1 MRKRLLLAAVL
12 LCSCLSLWIARSVA
26 AQTPPATGAVE
37 FVARVMP
44 TGGRSEPVR
53 ELPFYLLRKSLE
65 DIRLEAEKAD
75 PPPDM
80 DRFIDSLEGSPEL
93 KDWMKKHH
101 RVNLQGKDFTS
112 HLTGEEIVGVKEFLD
127 AYTALNGGT
136 HSGGFPEPKYKES
149 DKTKNPEKYDREHAL
164 YIVAM
169 QKFVKAN
176 PDSLAGL
183 EVELTDKNP
192 GRRWS
197 QLEGEQRERA
207 ERRALQ
213 LAQSVYLAG
222 ETESGSDS
230 RGSFAELAPGTYWLT
245 TLDTPALAGDVRLRW
260 DLPITVRAGETT
272 RVELSNVNAI
282 EPAAPP
288 AL

>member
-1 MRKRLLLAAVL
+1 
-12 LCSCLSLWIARSVA
+12 
-26 AQTPPATGAVE
+26 
-37 FVARVMP
+37 MP
-44 TGGRSEPVR
+44 TGGHSEPVR
-53 ELPFYLLRKSLE
+53 GLAFYLLRKSLE

-101 RVNLQGKDFTS
+101 TVDLQGKDFTS

-127 AYTALNGGT
+127 AYAALNGGT

-149 DKTKNPEKYDREHAL
+149 EKTKNPEKYEREHAQ

-183 EVELTDKNP
+183 DVELTDKNP

-197 QLEGEQRERA
+197 QSKASSANAPNAARCNWRKASTWQGKPNPARTAADRSPNSLP
-207 ERRALQ
+207 
-213 LAQSVYLAG
+213 
-222 ETESGSDS
+222 
-230 RGSFAELAPGTYWLT
+230 ELIG
-245 TLDTPALAGDVRLRW
+245 
-260 DLPITVRAGETT
+260 
-272 RVELSNVNAI
+272 
-282 EPAAPP
+282 
-288 AL
+288 

>member
-44 TGGRSEPVR
+44 TGGHSEPVR
-53 ELPFYLLRKSLE
+53 ALQFYLLRKSLE
-65 DIRLEAEKAD
+65 DIRIEAEKSD

-149 DKTKNPEKYDREHAL
+149 EKTKNPEKYDREHAQ
-164 YIVAM
+164 YITAM

-176 PDSLAGL
+176 PDSLDGL
-183 EVELTDKNP
+183 DVELTDKNP

-197 QLEGEQRERA
+197 QLEGEQSERA

-222 ETESGSDS
+222 ETESGPDS